1 MRIWIIWNEA
11 VALGVKHRGGG
22 EKDID
27 CRQQSKKDAWM
38 GHKWEN
44 IYKQKYALI
53 KFGVVEY
60 KDNIL
65 GS

>member
-1 MRIWIIWNEA
+1 
-11 VALGVKHRGGG
+11 
-22 EKDID
+22 
-27 CRQQSKKDAWM
+27 M

-44 IYKQKYALI
+44 IDKQKYALI

-65 GS
+65 GSKTVPTVFYVLDKPVYWSKIMHTIKIERY